1 MSPPAT
7 SARCASPPAFDW
19 NGVLAPANV
28 RVDAWVT
35 PPVYT
40 GKPPII
46 LSAAN
51 KDAAAPDSGPL
62 AVPAGSTLM
71 VRSSG
76 GTHRCGGGRRRDRS
90 RAQPSRRPR
99 APTSGISR
107 SPATAPPMS
116 AHRPASR
123 NGGSPRRPT
132 ARRPFRWRRIPE
144 RQARGSLQM
153 SYKLEDDYGVT
164 EARAQFAARPAS
176 SQGSRQGRNKDA
188 RPPSRGRCSSRRNF
202 RWCCRMRA
210 PATAS
215 ARPSRISAKIPMPAP
230 TSR

>member
-1 MSPPAT
+1 MRIA
-7 SARCASPPAFDW
+7 AAFDW

-62 AVPAGSTLM
+62 PVPAGSTLM

-76 GTHRCGGGRRRDRS
+76 GTHRRRGGRRRHRS
-90 RAQPSRRPR
+90 RPERAGAQGHQRAPVQDRRRRHRACPRAVRPAAMAVRRRRRPCADHLAGQGSGTSGPRLAADVLQARGRLRRHRSARPIRRPR
-99 APTSGISR
+99 
-107 SPATAPPMS
+107 
-116 AHRPASR
+116 
-123 NGGSPRRPT
+123 RRCGQGLRQGAGKELQRT
-132 ARRPFRWRRIPE
+132 ARP
-144 RQARGSLQM
+144 QS
-153 SYKLEDDYGVT
+153 
-164 EARAQFAARPAS
+164 RA
-176 SQGSRQGRNKDA
+176 
-188 RPPSRGRCSSRRNF
+188 RCSSRRSL

-215 ARPSRISAKIPMPAP
+215 ARP
-230 TSR
+230 

>member
-1 MSPPAT
+1 MLVAT
-7 SARCASPPAFDW
+7 YVAAGDERTMRIAAAFDW

-35 PPVYT
+35 PPLYT

-51 KDAAAPDSGPL
+51 KDAGAARRR
-62 AVPAGSTLM
+62 ARCRFRRGSTLI

-76 GTHRCGGGRRRDRS
+76 GAIDVVVGGGVTEVAPSEQAPKGTNERHFNIAGDGTAHV
-90 RAQPSRRPR
+90 RAPSGQPQWKFTATPDR
-99 APTSGISR
+99 APTI
-107 SPATAPPMS
+107 ALAKD
-116 AHRPASR
+116 
-123 NGGSPRRPT
+123 
-132 ARRPFRWRRIPE
+132 PE

-164 EARAQFAARPAS
+164 EAPRPVRRPPADAARDPAS
-176 SQGSRQGRNKDA
+176 QMPRTSRQRS
-188 RPPSRGRCSSRRNF
+188 RSRGRCSIRRNS

-215 ARPSRISAKIPMPAP
+215 ARP
-230 TSR
+230 